1 MSLLDNR
8 KLYLEQWVETATKG
22 KVEIE
27 WAWFVKRMML
37 ACTVCKQTL
46 TAPIPEDVNTL
57 DYSVQEFVKIH
68 AHTGA
73 HHSGCSCVS
82 CTKTTVFPKDAFA
95 SPNCTHVGNGL
106 TALIKH
112 VMPDGGIRTQCS
124 LCGETWWVAK
134 PITADFKKIEAK
146 VISELPME
154 SGGQSQTYDYGEL
167 TNLPK
172 AAKTP
177 SETLI
182 PLNHDKDAAKL
193 AAQLKIFKKEYAN
206 KTDASNIEKIKAL
219 QAEEISAK
227 QQQMLED
234 MKAQEEINVVA
245 QAAANV
251 EKLKKF
257 QQLKDLLNSP
267 IGQQIFKDSAIA
279 HTILKPLP
287 SQPVPEPVKKAPVK
301 KDIQGR
307 KFR

>member
-27 WAWFVKRMML
+27 WAWFAKRMML

-68 AHTGA
+68 SHSGA

-82 CTKTTVFPKDAFA
+82 CTSTTAFPK
-95 SPNCTHVGNGL
+95 
-106 TALIKH
+106 
-112 VMPDGGIRTQCS
+112 
-124 LCGETWWVAK
+124 ETWTAV
-134 PITADFKKIEAK
+134 TADFKKIEAK

-154 SGGQSQTYDYGEL
+154 SGGQSQTFDYGEL

-177 SETLI
+177 ATQMA
-182 PLNHDKDAAKL
+182 PPNYDKDAAKI
-193 AAQLKIFKKEYAN
+193 AAQLKNFKKEYAN
-206 KTDASNIEKIKAL
+206 KTDASNIGKIKAL

-234 MKAQEEINVVA
+234 MKAQMEYALEEDKVA
-245 QAAANV
+245 KQAALNV
-251 EKLKKF
+251 AKLKNF
-257 QQLKDLLNSP
+257 QDFQAMLDP
-267 IGQQIFKDSAIA
+267 
-279 HTILKPLP
+279 PP
-287 SQPVPEPVKKAPVK
+287 SPVPEPPVKKSPVK
-301 KDIQGR
+301 KDVQGR

>member
-27 WAWFVKRMML
+27 WASFVKRMML

-46 TAPIPEDVNTL
+46 IAPIPEDVNTL

-68 AHTGA
+68 SHSGA

-82 CTKTTVFPKDAFA
+82 CTSTTAFPKDAFS
-95 SPNCTHVGNGL
+95 SPNCTHVGKGT
-106 TALIKH
+106 TALVKH
-112 VMPDGGIRTQCS
+112 VLPNGSVLTKCA
-124 LCGETWWVAK
+124 LCGETWTAV
-134 PITADFKKIEAK
+134 TADFKKIEAK
-146 VISELPME
+146 VISEPPME
-154 SGGQSQTYDYGEL
+154 SGGQSQMFDYGEL

-177 SETLI
+177 ATQMA
-182 PLNHDKDAAKL
+182 PPNYDKDAAKI
-193 AAQLKIFKKEYAN
+193 AAQLKNFKKEYAN

-234 MKAQEEINVVA
+234 MKAKNEINEEMLKA
-245 QAAANV
+245 QIAKQAALNV
-251 EKLKKF
+251 AKLKNF
-257 QQLKDLLNSP
+257 QDFQAMPEL
-267 IGQQIFKDSAIA
+267 A
-279 HTILKPLP
+279 ILKSTP
-287 SQPVPEPVKKAPVK
+287 SPVPEPVKKSPVK
-301 KDIQGR
+301 KDVQGR